1 MEFSVSEYQKLD
13 DAINSIAEE
22 TSRASIKSYL
32 KPFKDTGHFDR
43 FEERFEDF
51 KQDVQRAAEE
61 CYRAINSP
69 VYVGVVGH
77 YSHGKSSLLNA
88 LLFPP
93 RARELLPTGDSV
105 VTAMCTLVGFKDD
118 RQGHE
123 FHEVRYDGV
132 ESPIPAE
139 EYQSK
144 VSGKRTGSLQGVHH
158 FRIKLNTS
166 ELNPGVFQSMAE
178 KNIELLDTP
187 GLGGPYWK
195 DEQALQSWIKEF
207 MLLVVAVKADSIN
220 KRIAD
225 SVNPFLKYSTRPIIP
240 VVTFWDLW
248 PQSEAYKGIS
258 TEEDAREKARDDLIK
273 YFPAMSD
280 AVEDG
285 RISFVSAKNYRE
297 QLNPLD
303 THAREFF
310 TEDWN
315 IDNVRNTLTNYITSR
330 VNVLH
335 SMRSEQSDLELNRK
349 RRVIESCN
357 NLCSTY
363 NSLNATLKVELESS
377 RPKAAYE
384 EELEEVFQRFHDEL
398 AREYDRILDKIAETV
413 EDRVAAVSTTGNLSL
428 QLNEITKEVK
438 AEAHQIIKETLP
450 VRLDRN
456 LERGVKRTI
465 ARFLDN
471 DCPLGKPKIKRMKE
485 RVNEICRDLIED
497 LCKPTTHSP
506 FVAPQGVTDLAK
518 NVGGALLDG
527 IKTLF
532 TTNLPLGLA
541 ILGAIFILPP
551 IIGKVGTLWGIGGSI
566 ATALKYVQYFIFGA
580 GVFTLI
586 AISWGNVRRA
596 REMTAM
602 QVKEKARKQNRRA
615 DIRDRII
622 PDVDARIKDFENDIR
637 ETLEEEVQ
645 PLVTSGKDISEDLDR
660 LFSDIGSQIRVI
672 EKECSSMA
680 RGIRG

>member
-1 MEFSVSEYQKLD
+1 MNEYQKLSD
-13 DAINSIAEE
+13 TINNIAEE
-22 TSRASIKSYL
+22 ASRASIKNYL
-32 KPFKDTGHFDR
+32 KRFKETGHFDK
-43 FEERFEDF
+43 FEERFADF

-61 CYRAINSP
+61 CDRAINSP

-88 LLFPP
+88 LLSPP
-93 RARELLPTGDSV
+93 KSRELLPTGDSV

-123 FHEVRYDGV
+123 FHEVKYDGV

-144 VSGKRTGSLQGVHH
+144 VSGKRPSSLQGVHH

-166 ELNPGVFQSMAE
+166 ELNPGVFQSMAD

-207 MLLVVAVKADSIN
+207 MLLIVAVKADAIN
-220 KRIAD
+220 KRVAD

-248 PQSEAYKGIS
+248 QQSDAYKGIS
-258 TEEDAREKARDDLIK
+258 TEEDARQKAREDLIK

-285 RISFVSAKNYRE
+285 RVTFVSAKNYRD
-297 QLNPLD
+297 QTNPYE
-303 THAREFF
+303 TNAREFY

-315 IDNVRNTLTNYITSR
+315 IDNVRTTLTNYISSK
-330 VNVLH
+330 VIVLQ

-349 RRVIESCN
+349 RRVIEGCS

-363 NSLNATLKVELESS
+363 NSLNYTLKSELEAT

-384 EELEEVFQRFHDEL
+384 EELEEAFQRIQDEL
-398 AREYDRILDKIAETV
+398 TREYDRIIDKAAETV
-413 EDRVAAVSTTGNLSL
+413 EDRVAAISTTGNLSL
-428 QLNEITKEVK
+428 QLSEITKDVNIET
-438 AEAHQIIKETLP
+438 HRLIKETLP
-450 VRLDRN
+450 DRLDRT
-456 LERGVKRTI
+456 LERSVKRSIT
-465 ARFLDN
+465 RFLDN
-471 DCPLGKPKIKRMKE
+471 DYPIEKSKIKRMKQQ
-485 RVNEICRDLIED
+485 VNDACRDLTED
-497 LCKPTTHSP
+497 LCKPTSQSP
-506 FVAPQGVTDLAK
+506 FNPPQGVTDLAK
-518 NVGGALLDG
+518 NVSSALFDG
-527 IKTLF
+527 LKTLF
-532 TTNLPLGLA
+532 TTNLPLALLILA
-541 ILGAIFILPP
+541 AIFILPA
-551 IIGKVGTLWGIGGSI
+551 ITGWLSGIWLVGDKL
-566 ATALKYVQYFIFGA
+566 ATGVQYLQYFIFAA
-580 GVFTLI
+580 GVFTLF
-586 AISWGNVRRA
+586 AISWSNVKRA

-615 DIRDRII
+615 DISDRVK
-622 PDVDARIKDFENDIR
+622 PDVDAKLKTFENDIR
-637 ETLEEEVQ
+637 EILENEIK
-645 PLVTSGKDISEDLDR
+645 PLIQSGDDISEDLDR
-660 LFSDIGSQIRVI
+660 LFSDIGSQIRII

-680 RGIRG
+680 RGIR